1 MQHGAKCCLF
11 VHQQQI
17 NVTQK
22 TYKHDNVWEVFFQ
35 IPRRGSLLYIHY
47 YFMPSARVSKFQS
60 ADINF
65 ISLILHTFQQSE
77 GISAT
82 TLSQL
87 SRYASSFRQM
97 TSFCGQAPSYLTALL
112 PCQPGEVNRV
122 CGLLFC

>member
-22 TYKHDNVWEVFFQ
+22 TYKHENVWKVFFQ
-35 IPRRGSLLYIHY
+35 IPRRGSLLHIHY
-47 YFMPSARVSKFQS
+47 YFMPPARVSKFQS
-60 ADINF
+60 ADIHF
-65 ISLILHTFQQSE
+65 ISLILHTFQSK

-82 TLSQL
+82 TLREL
-87 SRYASSFRQM
+87 SRYASSLRRL
-97 TSFCGQAPSYLTALL
+97 TSFCRQTPSYLTALL